1 MELFAEGI
9 PDKRAKS
16 GIPVVKDKTWQYVV
30 QLHKADVA
38 GQHFDFRISD
48 GSVAYSWATRKG
60 LPSLGQK
67 VLWTRQPDHTPE
79 YMSFSGVIEDGY
91 GKGQVRVA
99 ESGKIHVMKADPGK
113 ISFNLYKGAGTQKY
127 TLVYLGGDNW
137 LCINT
142 TPTKDTRPEVPEK
155 KIKSRSIAP
164 ENITFDDPNQ
174 ILTEKIDGAASIF
187 VLRKGRPVEVF
198 SYRKSKRGPELI
210 NRTYKYPDLYNT
222 IVPDD
227 LDKTTLWG
235 EAYVSDSEGR
245 SLPHRKATGLLNANV
260 WKARAEVDKRHLKF
274 DNVIFNIDK
283 YKGVDYSKKPYGEKI
298 ELLEEIQRKLP
309 QLKLPIMARTPK
321 EKRRLY
327 DAIKSGMHPHTTE
340 GFVIWDLNSDRPIK
354 SKLKS
359 DTELYAQGFEEGKG
373 RLAGKLGKI
382 LATPDEAGR
391 GAITRV
397 GGGFTDFE
405 REQIW
410 SNKLHYLGKPM
421 TVEYQEALPSGK
433 LRMPIF
439 KAFRTAEF
447 WPT

>member
-1 MELFAEGI
+1 MAYAPGI

-16 GIPVVKDKTWQYVV
+16 GIPIAQDKAWQYVV

-60 LPSLGQK
+60 LPTLGQK
-67 VLWTRQPDHTPE
+67 VLWIRQPDHTPE
-79 YMSFSGVIEDGY
+79 YMSFKGTITDGY
-91 GKGQVRVA
+91 GKGKVNIA
-99 ESGKIHVMKADPGK
+99 ESGQVHVIKAEPGK

-127 TLVYLGGDNW
+127 TLIHTGGDNW
-137 LCINT
+137 LCMNT
-142 TPTKDTRPEVPEK
+142 TPTKDTRPEIPEK
-155 KIKSRSIAP
+155 KIKARSMDP
-164 ENITFDDPNQ
+164 KSITFDNPKQ
-174 ILTEKIDGAASIF
+174 ILTEKIDGAASLF

-198 SYRKSKRGPELI
+198 SYRKSKKGPELI

-260 WKARAEVDKRHLKF
+260 WKARGEVDKRHLKF
-274 DNVIFNIDK
+274 DNVIFNVDK

-309 QLKLPIMARTPK
+309 QLKLPAMAKTPK
-321 EKRRLY
+321 DKRRLY
-327 DAIKSGMHPHTTE
+327 EAIKSGKHPKTTE
-340 GFVIWDLNSDRPIK
+340 GWVVWDLESDRPIK

-359 DTELYAQGFEEGKG
+359 DTELYVQGYEEGKG

-382 LATPDEAGR
+382 LATPDKAGR

-410 SNKLHYLGKPM
+410 NNKLHYLGKPM
-421 TVEYQEALPSGK
+421 TVEYQEKLPSGK

-439 KAFRTAEF
+439 KLFRLD
-447 WPT
+447 W

>member
-1 MELFAEGI
+1 MQYAPGI
-9 PDKRAKS
+9 SDKKAKS
-16 GIPVVKDKTWQYVV
+16 GIPIAQDKIWQYVV
-30 QLHKADVA
+30 ELHRADVA

-60 LPSLGQK
+60 LPTTGQK
-67 VLWTRQPDHTPE
+67 VLWIRQPDHTPE
-79 YMSFSGVIEDGY
+79 YMTFKGSITDGY
-91 GKGQVRVA
+91 GKGKVSIKEGGQVHIIKA
-99 ESGKIHVMKADPGK
+99 ESGK

-127 TLVYLGGDNW
+127 TLIHTGGDNW

-142 TPTKDTRPEVPEK
+142 TPTKDTRPEIPKK
-155 KIKSRSIAP
+155 KIKARSIAP
-164 ENITFDDPNQ
+164 ENITFDDPSQ
-174 ILTEKIDGAASIF
+174 ILTDKIDGAASLF
-187 VLRKGRPVEVF
+187 VLRKGRPIEVF

-222 IVPDD
+222 IVPED

-235 EAYVSDSEGR
+235 EAYVSDSEGK

-260 WKARAEVDKRHLKF
+260 WKARDEVTKRHFKF

-283 YKGVDYSKKPYGEKI
+283 YKGVDFSKKPYGEKI

-309 QLKLPIMARTPK
+309 QLKLPTMAKTPK

-327 DAIKSGMHPHTTE
+327 DAIKSGRHPRTTE
-340 GFVIWDLNSDRPIK
+340 GFVIWDLNSDKPIK
-354 SKLKS
+354 AKLKS
-359 DTELYAQGFEEGKG
+359 DIELYVQGFEEGKG
-373 RLAGKLGKI
+373 RLAGKLGKV

-397 GGGFTDFE
+397 GGGFTDFQ

-410 SNKLHYLGKPM
+410 NNKLHYLSKPI
-421 TVEYQEALPSGK
+421 TVEYQEKLPSGK

-439 KAFRTAEF
+439 KVFRTAEF